1 MTQPPAHSAFSQDW
15 WRVTLHSIADAV
27 IATDRQGRVGF
38 LNPAAQTLTGWTQV
52 EAAGR
57 RLEEIFVIVNEAS
70 RAKLENP
77 VEKVLHTGHVA
88 GLANHTVLISRDGRD
103 IPIDDSAAPIR
114 DESGELVGVVLIFR
128 DITERRR
135 MELTRSHLAAI
146 VESSDDAIIGKT
158 LEGVITSWNKGA
170 ERIFGYTADEIIGRP
185 IAVLIPPERHD
196 EEQEILKRLRRGE
209 RIEHYVTK
217 RIRKDGSPLVISLS
231 ISPIKESTGKIIGAS
246 KIARDITERQRSSEA
261 LQASERLFRLLADSA
276 PVMVWLSG
284 QDKLCTFFNKKW
296 LDFRGRTMEQ
306 ELGNNWAE
314 GVHPGD
320 LERCLNTYGT
330 AFDDRKEFEMEYRL
344 RRHDGMYRWILDR
357 GIPLF
362 SPKDTFTGYIGSCVD
377 ITERKQAEEALR
389 VAEEQLRLVTDN
401 MAAAVARCSR
411 DMRYEWV
418 SPVYAQWLRREQEDI
433 VGRAIVE
440 IIGMEGYEAIRP
452 HVERALS
459 GAKEEYVA
467 FVNFEGPGLRW
478 IHAVYVPTK
487 DSAGSVN
494 GWVAVVSDIT
504 DRRRLEEEREEL
516 LKREH
521 QARTRAEEVNQLKDE
536 FLATVSHELRTPL
549 SAILGWASLLRAG
562 GLGEKQ
568 SRLAMETIERNA
580 KTQAQLVEDLL
591 DVSRVIT
598 GKLRLDVRPVR
609 LPAVVES
616 AIRSVA
622 PAAEAKGVRIQTII
636 DPNADPVS
644 GDPARLEQVLWNLL
658 SNAIKFTPRG
668 GRVQVRIERI
678 NSHIEIIVSDT
689 GQGIRADF
697 LPYVFDR
704 FRQAEGGSRRQ
715 HSGLGLGLAIV
726 RHLVEL
732 HGGTVRVDSPG
743 EGQGA
748 TFTVR
753 LPMMVVHAREDQ
765 EDRVHPRAAT
775 KTALV
780 LDRAPNLAGIKVLVV
795 DDEPDTRR
803 LLRIVLEQCGA
814 EIRDAGSAEEGLRM
828 AQEWKPSL
836 VVSDIGMPGTDGY
849 DFIQKFRDWE
859 REHGTWVPAVALTA
873 YARAEDRVR
882 ALSAGYQIHV
892 AKPIDPVEFALV
904 VAGQVARGV

>member
-1 MTQPPAHSAFSQDW
+1 MTQPSAHAPFSQDW
-15 WRVTLHSIADAV
+15 WRVTLDSIGDAV
-27 IATDRQGRVGF
+27 IATDPQGRVVF
-38 LNPAAQTLTGWTQV
+38 LNPVAQTLTGWTQV

-57 RLEEIFVIVNEAS
+57 RLEEVFVVVNEAS

-88 GLANHTVLISRDGRD
+88 GLANHSVLINRDGRD

-114 DESGELVGVVLIFR
+114 DQSGGLVGVVLIFR

-135 MELTRSHLAAI
+135 AERTRSYLAAI

-158 LEGVITSWNKGA
+158 IEGVITSWNTGA
-170 ERIFGYTADEIIGRP
+170 ERIFGYTAGEIIGRP
-185 IAVLIPPERHD
+185 ITVLIPPERHA
-196 EEQEILKRLRRGE
+196 EEHEILKRLSRGE
-209 RIEHYVTK
+209 RIEHYVTT
-217 RIRKDGSPLVISLS
+217 RIRKDGSLLVISLS

-246 KIARDITERQRSSEA
+246 KIARDITERQRSAEA
-261 LQASERLFRLLADSA
+261 LRQSERLFHLLADSA
-276 PVMVWLSG
+276 PMMVWLSG
-284 QDKLCTFFNKKW
+284 KDKLCTFFNKRW
-296 LDFRGRTMEQ
+296 LDFRGRMMQQ
-306 ELGNNWAE
+306 ELGNSWTE
-314 GVHPGD
+314 GVHPED
-320 LERCLNTYGT
+320 LERCLHIYVT
-330 AFDDRKEFEMEYRL
+330 AFDERKEFEMEYRL
-344 RRHDGMYRWILDR
+344 RRHDGVYRWILDK

-362 SPKDTFTGYIGSCVD
+362 SPEDTFTGYIGSSVD
-377 ITERKQAEEALR
+377 ITERKEAEEALR

-401 MAAAVARCSR
+401 MAAAVTRCSR
-411 DMRYEWV
+411 DLRYEWV
-418 SPVYAQWLRREQEDI
+418 SPVYAQWLRRKQEDI
-433 VGRAIVE
+433 VGRPILEV
-440 IIGMEGYEAIRP
+440 IGTEGYEAIRP
-452 HVERALS
+452 HMERVLS
-459 GAKEEYVA
+459 GAREEYVA

-478 IHAVYVPTK
+478 IHAVYMPTK

-504 DRRRLEEEREEL
+504 DRRQLEVEREEL
-516 LKREH
+516 LQREH
-521 QARTRAEEVNQLKDE
+521 EARARAEEVNQLKDE

-549 SAILGWASLLRAG
+549 TAILGWATLLRAG
-562 GLGEKQ
+562 GLGAKQ
-568 SRLAMETIERNA
+568 SELALETIERNA
-580 KTQAQLVEDLL
+580 KTQAELVEDLL
-591 DVSRVIT
+591 DVSRIIT

-609 LPAVVES
+609 LPSVVES
-616 AIRSVA
+616 AVRSVA
-622 PAAEAKGVRIQTII
+622 PAAEAKGIRIQTVI
-636 DPNADPVS
+636 DPNAGPVS
-644 GDPARLEQVLWNLL
+644 GDPARLQQVLWNLL
-658 SNAIKFTPRG
+658 SNAIKFTPQG
-668 GRVQVRIERI
+668 GRVQVRLERI

-726 RHLVEL
+726 HHLVEL

-753 LPMMVVHAREDQ
+753 LPIMIMHSREDD
-765 EDRVHPRAAT
+765 EDRVHPRDAT
-775 KTALV
+775 KRALV
-780 LDRAPNLAGIKVLVV
+780 LARVPNLVGIKVLLI

-814 EIRDAGSAEEGLRM
+814 EIRDASSAEEALGM
-828 AQEWKPSL
+828 VQEWKPS
-836 VVSDIGMPGTDGY
+836 VIVSDIGMPGVDGY
-849 DFIQKFRDWE
+849 DFIQKFRDWQ
-859 REHGTWVPAVALTA
+859 REQGTWVPAVALTA

-882 ALSAGYQIHV
+882 ALTAGYQIHV